1 MYKAAVN
8 IKLSP
13 NYWEALMA
21 NPDSDRQAAVSKTME
36 SVGGKLHVF
45 LDLLMGNGMHSSPEK
60 LLRKKHSCPH

>member
-13 NYWEALMA
+13 DYWEALMA

-36 SVGGKLHVF
+36 SVGGKLQ
-45 LDLLMGNGMHSSPEK
+45 